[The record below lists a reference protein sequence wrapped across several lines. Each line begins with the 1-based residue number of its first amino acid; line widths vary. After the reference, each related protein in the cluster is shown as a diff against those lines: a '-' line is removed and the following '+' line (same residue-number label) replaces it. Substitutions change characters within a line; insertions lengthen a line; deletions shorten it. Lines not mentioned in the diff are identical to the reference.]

1 MRRRGTQC
9 GIGSALLEETP
20 GEFEELF
27 EQYVKELSL
36 YDEELANCEAKESVG
51 DTDCAS
57 YLQELFLLPEFR
69 GRGIARDIFCGFI
82 ERQKRDTGFCFVPE
96 SESGKYFIRL
106 LKEPGILMIYIR
118 KMNFGNSVMFMS
130 AGKL

>member
-9 GIGSALLEETP
+9 GIGSALLETP
-20 GEFEELF
+20 GEFAELF

-106 LKEPGILMIYIR
+106 LKE
-118 KMNFGNSVMFMS
+118 
-130 AGKL
+130 AGYSYDLYQEDELRQFCHVHVCR

>member
-57 YLQELFLLPEFR
+57 YLQELFLLSEFR

-106 LKEPGILMIYIR
+106 LKE
-118 KMNFGNSVMFMS
+118 
-130 AGKL
+130 AGYSYDLYQEDEVRQFCHVHVCR

>member
-1 MRRRGTQC
+1 MDEIRESVTDASYVIMVGDKKA
-9 GIGSALLEETP
+9 G
-20 GEFEELF
+20 LF
-27 EQYVKELSL
+27 VCSVP
-36 YDEELANCEAKESVG
+36 DEPVG

-106 LKEPGILMIYIR
+106 LKE
-118 KMNFGNSVMFMS
+118 
-130 AGKL
+130 AGYSYDLYQEDEVRQFCHVHVRR